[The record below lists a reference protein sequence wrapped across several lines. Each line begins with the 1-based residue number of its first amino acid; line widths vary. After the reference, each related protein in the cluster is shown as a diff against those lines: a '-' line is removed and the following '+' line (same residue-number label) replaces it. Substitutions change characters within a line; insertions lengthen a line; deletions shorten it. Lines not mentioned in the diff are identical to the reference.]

1 MIIRIL
7 HTEEQPMRP
16 SARTAVVLAAAG
28 AVLAP
33 LATGTALADPGS
45 IDIVAVTG
53 PTQVYDDAYAGTETE
68 IYTVRQGNSTI
79 VGLQVSGFPREAA
92 GRTFGVHVHVNACGP
107 RPEDAGPHYANPD
120 AAPGTPLR
128 EKEIWLDV
136 RIGRDGTG
144 SSRADVPWRV
154 APGAAGSLV
163 IHAERTDPATG
174 DAGARLTCTFLP
186 F

>member
-33 LATGTALADPGS
+33 PAAGPALADPGS
-45 IDIVAVTG
+45 IDITAVTG
-53 PTQVYDDAYAGTETE
+53 PTRVYDDAYAGTETE

-128 EKEIWLDV
+128 EKGIWLDV
-136 RIGRDGTG
+136 RIGRAGTG